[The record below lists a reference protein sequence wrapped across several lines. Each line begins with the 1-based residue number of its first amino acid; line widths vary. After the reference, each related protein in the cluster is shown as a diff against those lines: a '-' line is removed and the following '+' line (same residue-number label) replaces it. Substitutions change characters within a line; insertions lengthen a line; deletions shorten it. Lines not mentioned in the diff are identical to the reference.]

1 MAPPPPEGFM
11 TSLTRTMAS
20 AKAGDLLWIT
30 AGFETVGLGIL
41 VFLARR
47 RGGAIAGGLFLAG
60 AAGAGALLAGQ
71 LWYPPPAEAIVL
83 APEAKV
89 YSEPRE
95 DLPFILKLPVGETVP
110 IEEASDRW
118 VKVRCR
124 DRVGWTPRAGV
135 GIVD

>member
-11 TSLTRTMAS
+11 TSLTRTMVS

-47 RGGAIAGGLFLAG
+47 RGGAIAGALPRRRRRR
-60 AAGAGALLAGQ
+60 GALLAGQ

-83 APEAKV
+83 VPEAKV